1 MSKHSSKNPYKSVIY
16 NYRDLSKGI
25 FQTLL
30 PIKKRVEVLMSVEMS
45 VFFYEKGAILEV
57 EV

>member
-1 MSKHSSKNPYKSVIY
+1 MSKHSTKNPYKSVIY

-45 VFFYEKGAILEV
+45 VFTQRLLKKYL
-57 EV
+57 